1 MYIIYVFVT
10 HKYIFIYILMS
21 IHPDMGD
28 RMFESN
34 LVREKGNETYQQAL
48 KCQNTALR
56 KRRLEE
62 ARVLYQQAHLM
73 DKDSVPGRLANFY
86 IYLYI
91 HVIHIFFPCIYAC
104 MCLYTYMYA

>member
-1 MYIIYVFVT
+1 MYILV
-10 HKYIFIYILMS
+10 
-21 IHPDMGD
+21 DMGD

-62 ARVLYQQAHLM
+62 ARVLYQQAHSM
-73 DKDSVPGRLANFY
+73 DEDSVPGRLANFY
-86 IYLYI
+86 IYSYI
-91 HVIHIFFPCIYAC
+91 YVIHIFVPCIYVC
-104 MCLYTYMYA
+104 MCLYTYMYAYTLWTRTMFQVD